1 MLTPRSSL
9 CRYEAKHEG
18 KRDAKRKGGEGGGAP
33 KPKRIQVGTSEL
45 SRLWNLGGNSL
56 EEIAAGAAAKQSVPG
71 LVEYLQPVLEQM
83 DPAEGI
89 EEEYDLD
96 ASRTGRLAST
106 RTAPYSSPP
115 ALLPLCR
122 YKMCNDKAYTWK
134 ALRLMAKKDV
144 ALLGQVSQPG
154 GSLEKAVTWMHEK
167 MKGSAKEE
175 ATDVMKAEGD
185 AEMADA
191 PEEPKAEEA
200 APAAADAK
208 AEE

>member
-1 MLTPRSSL
+1 M
-9 CRYEAKHEG
+9 
-18 KRDAKRKGGEGGGAP
+18 
-33 KPKRIQVGTSEL
+33 GTSEL

-89 EEEYDLD
+89 EEEYDGTRLGRGGSHPH
-96 ASRTGRLAST
+96 AHRPIWLTSR
-106 RTAPYSSPP
+106 SS
-115 ALLPLCR
+115 LRR

>member
-1 MLTPRSSL
+1 MGRVS
-9 CRYEAKHEG
+9 
-18 KRDAKRKGGEGGGAP
+18 DGAP
-33 KPKRIQVGTSEL
+33 RIHAHRPAQLTS
-45 SRLWNLGGNSL
+45 R
-56 EEIAAGAAAKQSVPG
+56 
-71 LVEYLQPVLEQM
+71 
-83 DPAEGI
+83 
-89 EEEYDLD
+89 
-96 ASRTGRLAST
+96 ASS
-106 RTAPYSSPP
+106 
-115 ALLPLCR
+115 LCR

>member
-1 MLTPRSSL
+1 MEGRRLHPVREDAVHGTRLGRGASHIRTAPPLTSRSFR

-89 EEEYDLD
+89 EEEYAGRVSDG
-96 ASRTGRLAST
+96 ARLASP
-106 RTAPYSSPP
+106 RTAP
-115 ALLPLCR
+115 
-122 YKMCNDKAYTWK
+122 
-134 ALRLMAKKDV
+134 
-144 ALLGQVSQPG
+144 
-154 GSLEKAVTWMHEK
+154 
-167 MKGSAKEE
+167 
-175 ATDVMKAEGD
+175 
-185 AEMADA
+185 
-191 PEEPKAEEA
+191 
-200 APAAADAK
+200 
-208 AEE
+208 

>member
-1 MLTPRSSL
+1 MEGRRLHPFEKTPYTGRVSDTVAPHIHAPPRSPPPLSSL

-106 RTAPYSSPP
+106 RAPPHTAHLPL
-115 ALLPLCR
+115 LLPLCR

-134 ALRLMAKKDV
+134 LC
-144 ALLGQVSQPG
+144 G
-154 GSLEKAVTWMHEK
+154 
-167 MKGSAKEE
+167 
-175 ATDVMKAEGD
+175 
-185 AEMADA
+185 
-191 PEEPKAEEA
+191 
-200 APAAADAK
+200 
-208 AEE
+208 

>member
-1 MLTPRSSL
+1 MGRVS
-9 CRYEAKHEG
+9 
-18 KRDAKRKGGEGGGAP
+18 DGAP
-33 KPKRIQVGTSEL
+33 RIH
-45 SRLWNLGGNSL
+45 
-56 EEIAAGAAAKQSVPG
+56 
-71 LVEYLQPVLEQM
+71 
-83 DPAEGI
+83 
-89 EEEYDLD
+89 
-96 ASRTGRLAST
+96 T

-191 PEEPKAEEA
+191 PEEPKAEEV
-200 APAAADAK
+200 APAAADAN

>member
-1 MLTPRSSL
+1 MTLHLT
-9 CRYEAKHEG
+9 
-18 KRDAKRKGGEGGGAP
+18 
-33 KPKRIQVGTSEL
+33 
-45 SRLWNLGGNSL
+45 
-56 EEIAAGAAAKQSVPG
+56 
-71 LVEYLQPVLEQM
+71 
-83 DPAEGI
+83 
-89 EEEYDLD
+89 
-96 ASRTGRLAST
+96 
-106 RTAPYSSPP
+106 SPP
-115 ALLPLCR
+115 APSLCR